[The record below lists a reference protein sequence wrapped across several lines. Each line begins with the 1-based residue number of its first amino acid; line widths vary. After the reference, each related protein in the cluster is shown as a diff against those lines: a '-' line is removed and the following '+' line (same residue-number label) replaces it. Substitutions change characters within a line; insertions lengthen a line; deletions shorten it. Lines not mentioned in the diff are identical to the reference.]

1 MGNGDEVML
10 CQDQTRHKAKEA
22 VFALEEYETRQL

>member
-1 MGNGDEVML
+1 ML

-22 VFALEEYETRQL
+22 VFALKKYETRQLWKHKE